1 MQQYKKEDDLIQKTA
16 RYLNKLETFLKFAK
30 DKNKALIEYFTT
42 LKDIQNTTANAI
54 KAATG
59 KFSVS

>member
-1 MQQYKKEDDLIQKTA
+1 MQTNKMEDDVIQKTA

-30 DKNKALIEYFTT
+30 DKNKALIEYFTS

-54 KAATG
+54 KAATS
-59 KFSVS
+59 KFAVS